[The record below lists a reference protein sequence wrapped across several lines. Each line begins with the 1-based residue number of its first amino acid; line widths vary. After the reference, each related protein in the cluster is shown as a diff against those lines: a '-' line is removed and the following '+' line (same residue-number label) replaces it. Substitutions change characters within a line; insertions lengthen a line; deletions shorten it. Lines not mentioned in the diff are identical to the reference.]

1 MELTSASL
9 LERLRH
15 QADPADWQRLTAI
28 YRPWLVSWLRRH
40 GMGDADAEDLVQ
52 DILVVV
58 LHELPFFQHN
68 RKAGAFR
75 AWLRTIAVNR
85 LRDALR
91 ARSYRPTA
99 TGDSA
104 FLDQLEQLEDP
115 TSVLSKVWE
124 LEHDRHIIGR
134 LLAMI
139 EPDFQPVTWQ
149 AFRGV
154 MLDGQSPRETA
165 ARLGISVNAVLL
177 AKSRILARLRQ
188 EARGLIEGD

>member
-9 LERLRH
+9 LERLRG
-15 QADPADWQRLTAI
+15 QADSADWQRLTTI
-28 YRPWLVSWLRRH
+28 YRPWLVGWLRGH
-40 GMGDADAEDLVQ
+40 GLHDADAEDLVQ

-58 LHELPFFQHN
+58 LRELPFFQHSG
-68 RKAGAFR
+68 KAGAFR
-75 AWLRTIAVNR
+75 AWLRTIAVHR

-91 ARSYRPTA
+91 ARGYRPTV
-99 TGDSA
+99 TGDSD
-104 FLDQLEQLEDP
+104 FLDQLDQLEDP
-115 TSVLSKVWE
+115 ASVLSKQWE
-124 LEHDRHIIGR
+124 LEHDRHIVGR

-139 EPDFQPVTWQ
+139 EPDFQPASWQ

-154 MLDGQSPRETA
+154 MLDGQTPREAA

-188 EARGLIEGD
+188 EARGLIDGD